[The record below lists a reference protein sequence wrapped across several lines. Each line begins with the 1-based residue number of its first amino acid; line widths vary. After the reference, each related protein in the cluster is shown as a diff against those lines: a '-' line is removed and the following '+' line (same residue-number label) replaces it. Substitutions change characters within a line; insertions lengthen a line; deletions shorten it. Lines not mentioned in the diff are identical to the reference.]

1 MPAMEAEEGN
11 TCGMLPYL
19 EVHKKNVSDNDT
31 TDYRCLIH
39 KSGIMSQK
47 RSLRNILG
55 SRSAAIAKD
64 TLKNTNIRQ

>member
-1 MPAMEAEEGN
+1 M
-11 TCGMLPYL
+11 
-19 EVHKKNVSDNDT
+19 
-31 TDYRCLIH
+31 DYRCLIH